1 MKTKAKN
8 EIIKILNTLLNISS
22 GSLKYIN
29 IILLNHEELARIQVK
44 RIYADFRDNIGYVFY
59 YPVGSNKTTSTIF
72 EGEVKISDVNRGLL
86 KISGG
91 TAQKI
96 FEFEH
101 DSNITIIK
109 NQNGA
114 GREPVVLSG
123 DSVAI
128 IRGDWYFQPNDV
140 GNPRTIFHFGST
152 GSTYVFDGADI
163 YVTSGSVN
171 NYIFNTNSLSNCR
184 IEVRERSTTNGYIN
198 PSDSIINYSF
208 GVLEQGVPIT
218 PNKL

>member
-1 MKTKAKN
+1 MAGSTPTISGYGTIFA
-8 EIIKILNTLLNISS
+8 TTSSS

-29 IILLNHEELARIQVK
+29 VILLNHEELARIQVK

-72 EGEVKISDVNRGLL
+72 EGEVKINDVNRGLL
-86 KISGG
+86 RMSGG

-96 FEFEH
+96 FEFKN
-101 DSNITIIK
+101 DSNITIL
-109 NQNGA
+109 QNVNGI
-114 GREPVVLSG
+114 GSEPVVLSG

-128 IRGDWYFQPNDV
+128 IRGEWYY
-140 GNPRTIFHFGST
+140 NPKFVTDPRSIFSFGST

-163 YVTSGSVN
+163 YVTSGSN
-171 NYIFNTNSLSNCR
+171 DNYIFETNGLTNCR
-184 IEVRERSTTNGYIN
+184 IEVRERTTTNGYIDPN
-198 PSDSIINYSF
+198 DSIINYSF